1 MMLFSR
7 FYRLFS
13 CILLPTICIIAFTSC
28 NTDSEKQIK
37 EVANNF
43 SSAYFNWRFSD
54 ASKYV
59 SNDSRRWLVYA
70 SSQVNQQDVDSL
82 RAMKEGATL
91 TIDNISYENNGSIAK
106 VKVVVSNYLLM
117 DSIGITPRVC
127 QHGEYEIPLS
137 YDGKEWKVSLS
148 APLRGT
154 NIK

>member
-13 CILLPTICIIAFTSC
+13 CSLLPTIGIIAFTSC

-137 YDGKEWKVSLS
+137 YDGKEWKVSIS

>member
-13 CILLPTICIIAFTSC
+13 CILLPTIGIIAFTSC

-59 SNDSRRWLVYA
+59 LNDSRRWLVYA

-106 VKVVVSNYLLM
+106 VKVIVSNYLLM
-117 DSIGITPRVC
+117 DSIGIAPRVC

-137 YDGKEWKVSLS
+137 YDGKEWTVSLS

>member
-1 MMLFSR
+1 MTLFLR

-13 CILLPTICIIAFTSC
+13 YILLPIISIIAISSC
-28 NTDSEKQIK
+28 NNDNEKQIK

-43 SSAYFNWRFSD
+43 SSAYFNWKFSD
-54 ASKYV
+54 AIKYV
-59 SNDSRRWLVYA
+59 SYDSRRWLVYA

-91 TIDNISYENNGSIAK
+91 TIDKISYQNNGSLAK
-106 VKVVVSNYLLM
+106 VKISVSNYLLM
-117 DSIGITPRVC
+117 DSLGIAPRVC

-137 YDGKEWKVSLS
+137 YDGKEWRVVLS